1 MAFVTDNIS
10 INTVIGA
17 GSSISGDIRV
27 QGRLRVDGDVD
38 GNLETTSNIHVGEAS
53 RIHGN
58 ITALSAVIEGIV
70 IGDIVAP
77 KSVTLLSS
85 SAVIG
90 DVTTKRLQVEED
102 VVLHGHCTALKE
114 EKGV

>member
-1 MAFVTDNIS
+1 MAFISDTIS

-17 GSSISGDIRV
+17 GSSIAGDIRV

-38 GNLETTSNIHVGEAS
+38 GNVETTSNIHVGEAS
-53 RIHGN
+53 RIRGN
-58 ITALSAVIEGIV
+58 IIASSAVIEGIV
-70 IGDIVAP
+70 IGDITAP

-90 DVTTKRLQVEED
+90 DITTKRLQVEDD
-102 VVLHGHCTALKE
+102 VVLHGHCVSLKE
-114 EKGV
+114 EKVS

>member
-10 INTVIGA
+10 INTIIGA

-27 QGRLRVDGDVD
+27 SGRLRVDGDVN

-58 ITALSAVIEGIV
+58 IVASSAVIEGIV

-77 KSVTLLSS
+77 KGITLLST

-90 DVTTKRLQVEED
+90 DVTTQRLQVED
-102 VVLHGHCTALKE
+102 HVVLHGHCISLK
-114 EKGV
+114 KVQ